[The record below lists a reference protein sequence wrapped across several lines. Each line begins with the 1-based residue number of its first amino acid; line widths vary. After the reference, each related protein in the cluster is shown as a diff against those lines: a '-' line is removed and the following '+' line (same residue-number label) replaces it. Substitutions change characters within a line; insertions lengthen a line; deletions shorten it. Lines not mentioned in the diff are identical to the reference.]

1 MKYKGEIKQ
10 SIREVSEA
18 MERLILSFERRIED
32 LGTSKANAEEL
43 QRLTK
48 GIHAVRDSAGIY
60 LSWAKHYAKLVDE
73 GEGEMVEDL
82 EDFLNEGGGTNG
94 NLLFGP

>member
-1 MKYKGEIKQ
+1 MKGEIGQ

-18 MERLILSFERRIED
+18 MERLILSFERRIEG
-32 LGTSKANAEEL
+32 LKPSEANAEEL

-60 LSWAKHYAKLVDE
+60 LSWAKHYAKLV
-73 GEGEMVEDL
+73 GEYERETLEDL
-82 EDFLNEGGGTNG
+82 ENFLDEGGGITEDPR
-94 NLLFGP
+94 FGP